1 MPLHK
6 SGDRSDV
13 RNRRPVSV
21 LNVISKVFEKV
32 MYNRILNYLLQNN
45 LITPSQHGFLPNK
58 STESAV
64 INFVDKIYKSIN
76 SKNCALGVFIDFS
89 KAFDCVEHYI
99 LLKKIENIGVRG
111 NMHKLLTS
119 YLSNRSQV
127 VDYENDYSI
136 PSNLK
141 YGVPQGSIL
150 GPLLF
155 IIYINDITNASNLMH
170 YSIFADD
177 LNLLKTGRCIDDIIR
192 KMNIELDKIYTWIEY
207 NKLSLKQLKLVAMIF
222 GNSLSQNLYLPV
234 KINDIIIPFSFK
246 VKFLGLI
253 LDKKLKWN
261 FHIAH
266 IVSNISKFCGV
277 LYQVRTKLILSAF
290 KSLYFSLVYS
300 RLIYCVSIWG
310 GAFEKYVRIVSTA
323 QNRVLRSF
331 FGMRKQE
338 SVREVYSMLDLLR
351 FTQIYKLYSGL
362 LLFKFHNLKYCDQV
376 FRHVNQVHNRP
387 TRASAYDIYINV
399 PRTSEVQHGVIYKCP
414 HYYNSL
420 PVYIKQ
426 SVSVREFK
434 GKMKLYLRQEEMN
447 NV

>member
-1 MPLHK
+1 ML
-6 SGDRSDV
+6 
-13 RNRRPVSV
+13 
-21 LNVISKVFEKV
+21 
-32 MYNRILNYLLQNN
+32 
-45 LITPSQHGFLPNK
+45 
-58 STESAV
+58 
-64 INFVDKIYKSIN
+64 
-76 SKNCALGVFIDFS
+76 
-89 KAFDCVEHYI
+89 
-99 LLKKIENIGVRG
+99 
-111 NMHKLLTS
+111 
-119 YLSNRSQV
+119 SQV
-127 VDYENDYSI
+127 VDYKNEYSI

-207 NKLSLKQLKLVAMIF
+207 NKLSLNQLKLVAMIF

-387 TRASAYDIYINV
+387 TLKPNRHKSSLSLVIIRRAYFLV
-399 PRTSEVQHGVIYKCP
+399 VIDRLCA
-414 HYYNSL
+414 
-420 PVYIKQ
+420 
-426 SVSVREFK
+426 
-434 GKMKLYLRQEEMN
+434 
-447 NV
+447 